1 MTFVLPVIL
10 AMMLV
15 ITGGGGAALHE
26 GGPWQVYAPNLQSYL
41 QVNDTWPIPD
51 PTASVPLPRYA
62 FAQVSGNTPPVVHA
76 GGDLTVGEGDT
87 VMLSGF
93 ATDTDGDP
101 ITYTWSQTGPATPR
115 ITFANA
121 SASSTTFTAPSV
133 TDDTVFT
140 FVLTAHDGTQPATD
154 MLNVTVKETDAAFIT
169 TWAVSDSDRNITLPM
184 MGAYS
189 ILWGDGSHSPDVDDS
204 QFHSYDAAGIYT
216 VTVLGEGLE
225 NIYLHG
231 DTASARQ
238 LRSIEQW
245 GDTKWTTMKGAFG
258 RAANMVYHA
267 TDAPN
272 LSGVTDMTYMFFN
285 TASFDGDLSDWNVSS
300 VTHMTYMFLG
310 ASAFN
315 GDISGWD
322 VSSVTNMYHT
332 FEGAS
337 VFNGD
342 ISGWDVSSVTDMN
355 SMFFLASTFDG
366 DISGWDVSSVT
377 NMGNMFLGASS
388 FDGDISGWD
397 VSSVT
402 AMPSMFISTPIF
414 NQNLGTWYIVPART
428 DFDVSGS
435 SLDVTTIS
443 AQNPYLSGQNS
454 TYGVGSGG
462 NSDLFEM
469 RGSTLA
475 FRSTPDVGSYT
486 VKVTASGNSIFENGN
501 NWRMLEITVRSSAN
515 DPPTVDAGQGQTV
528 NEGDAV
534 TLNGTASDLE
544 GDQLT
549 YLWSHDS
556 VLPITVSNATSQ
568 LTTFTAPAVD
578 SDVTVT
584 FVLSVSDGTNT
595 DVTDQVA
602 ITIQDVPTNIPPTV
616 DAGQDQV
623 VDEGDAVTLNGTASD
638 LEGDQLT
645 YLWSHDSVLPITV
658 SNATSQLTT
667 FTAPAVDSDVTVTFV
682 LSVSDG
688 TNTDVTDQVAITIQD
703 VPTNIPPTV
712 DAGQDQVVDEGDA
725 VTLNGTA
732 SDLEGDQ
739 LTYLWSHDSVLPI
752 TVSNATS
759 QLTTFTAPAVD
770 SDVTVTFVLSVSD
783 GTNTDVTDQVAITI
797 QDVPTNIP
805 PTVDAGQDQVVDEG
819 DAVTLNG
826 TASDLEG
833 DQLTY
838 LWSHDSVLPI
848 TVSNATSQLTTFTAP
863 AVDSDVTVTFV
874 LSVSDGTNTDV
885 TDQVAI
891 TIQDVPT
898 NIPPTVDAG
907 QDQVVDEGDA
917 VTLNGTAS
925 DLEGD
930 QLTYLWSHDSVLPIT
945 VSNATSQLTT
955 FTAPA
960 VDSDVTVTFVLS
972 VSDGTNTDVT
982 DQVTITIQDVPTNNP
997 PTVDAGQDQ
1006 TVNEGDA
1013 VTLNGTASDHEGD
1026 HLTYLWSHDS
1036 VLPITVSNAT
1046 SQLTTFTAPAV
1057 DSDVTVTFVL
1067 SVSDGTNTDVTDQV
1081 TITIQDVPTN
1091 NPPTV
1096 DAGQDQVVDE
1106 GDAVTLNGTASDL
1119 EGDQLTYLW
1128 SHDSVLPI
1136 TVSNA
1141 TSQLTTFT
1149 APAVDSDVTVTFVL
1163 SVSDGTN
1170 TDVTD
1175 QVTITIQDV
1184 PTNNPPTVDAGQD
1197 QTVNEGDAVTLNGT
1211 ASDHEGDHLTYLWSH
1226 DSVLPITVSN
1236 ATSQLTTFTAPL
1248 SDSDTVIAF
1257 TLNVTDGAVY
1267 VHDTMTVTV
1276 RGMPVPD
1283 IADVTSITPDGPYHP
1298 GQIVDVRINFTR
1310 SVNLEAF
1317 TIQDGGRDTAGGT
1330 FTIMDRPSGLATV
1343 QIGDSRYALV
1353 STVYDDG
1360 VQIIDITDPASPVA
1374 VAAIADGT
1382 SYPNLAGGYA
1392 ITTVQRGNLYY
1403 ALVASQSNNGVQIIN
1418 ITDPASPT
1426 PVAAFNDG
1434 ATYTELL
1441 GAYSITTT
1449 QIGDSHYALVTGF
1462 SDHGVQII
1470 NITDIANPAPAAAL
1484 QTSRAYSALLSPTS
1498 VTTVQIGDSHYA
1510 LVASKRANGVQIIN
1524 ITDPVR
1530 PSPVTALIDGQAYQE
1545 LEGAY
1550 SITTTQIGN
1559 LHYALVAA
1567 DSDDGV
1573 QIIDITDPAHP
1584 LPVAA
1589 LTDGQAY
1596 TELEGATSITTTQI
1610 GDSHYA
1616 LVASIHDD
1624 GVQIIDITDP
1634 AHPLP
1639 VAALTDGQA
1648 YPELEGA
1655 RTVIT
1660 TQIGDSHYA
1669 LVAGVA
1675 DKGIQII
1682 DITDPAHPFN
1692 PLMPYMRMDLDGDR
1706 RATYVGQAH
1715 GNHTLIFEYVV
1726 KDGDQTGDLAY
1737 SGIDALVLGHS
1748 GLTDT
1753 GDSSNLS
1760 NVTLPEPGAPH
1771 SLSHNKQIDLRA
1783 WPNGPPTVDA
1793 GQDQTVNEGDIL
1805 TLNGTASDPEGDQLT
1820 YLWSHDSVLP
1830 ITVSNATSQLTTFTA
1845 PAVDSD
1851 VTVTFVLSVSDGTN
1865 TDVTD
1870 QVTIT
1875 IQDVPTNNPP
1885 TVDAGQDQTVDEGD
1899 VVTLSGTASDPEG
1912 DQLTYLW
1919 SHDSVLPIT
1928 VSNATSQLTT
1938 FTAPAVDSD
1947 VTVTFVLSVSDGT
1960 NTDVTD
1966 QVTITIQD
1974 VPTNNPPTV
1983 DAGQDQTVNEG
1994 DILTLNGTASDADGD
2009 AMIYLWSHDSDLEI
2023 TLDNPSSVSVSFTVP
2038 QVTSNATI
2046 TFTMTVT
2053 DKHNA
2058 TGSDAVVISILDIPA
2073 DDSQDPIAD
2082 QFQKNTVVWNM
2093 SDPHGSRDIIR
2104 ITLSSAAP
2112 GTIHA
2117 TWDVPSEA
2125 PANYRIS
2132 WAKAG
2137 ESYLTWTDL
2146 TGNAFPT
2153 DPPHTITGLRD
2164 GEAYKVKVRASYA
2177 GTSGDWSDDVII
2189 TVTETV
2195 SNTPA
2200 TGLPVIGG
2208 TVQVEQTL
2216 TVDTSGIADVNG
2228 MVNATLI
2235 YQWISSDGA
2244 TDTDIAEATT
2254 SRYVLTDG
2262 DQGRVI
2268 KVQVT
2273 FTDDTGHAESR
2284 TSDTTLAVAPAST
2297 VPGIPTGLNVLQG
2310 NSGTLNVSW
2319 QIPISDGGSAITGY
2333 TIQWKAASGNWTVPA
2348 DVSEATATGTTH
2360 TITGLTDGTPYTVR
2374 IIATNHVG
2382 DGEPTLESTA
2392 IPMTSQQLGPR
2403 DIGRVTLSSTTPGVI
2418 DSSWVAPTEAPAA
2431 YRISWANVGGS
2442 YKTWTDLSGNAF
2454 PTATSQTIT
2463 GLERGE
2469 AYKVKVRA
2477 TYAGT
2482 SGDWSDDVI
2491 ITVTETVTN
2500 TLAIGPPAVQ
2510 TGDDQTVGE
2519 GDTVTLSGSPTD
2531 PDDDPITYTWSQT
2544 DPTTPLI
2551 TFVNASAPS
2560 TTFTAP
2566 SVTGDTVFT
2575 LVLTADDG
2583 TYSATDTLSITVK
2596 ETGTA
2601 FITTWTASDSDRSIT
2616 LPMEGTYSVLWGDDT
2631 YSADVGGFQSH
2642 TYGAAGTYTVIVLGD
2657 GLEYIRLYDDSAN
2670 ARQLGSIEQWGD
2682 TKWITMDRAF
2692 GKAANMVY
2700 RATHVPDLSGVT
2712 DMTYMFFNAASFDG
2726 DLSSWNVS
2734 GVTDMSGMFR
2744 DTTSFNGNL
2753 SAWDV
2758 SRVTDMDNVFHGAT
2772 SFNGDLSSWNVSGVT
2787 DMDSMFFETR
2797 SFNGNLSAW
2806 DVSGVTGM
2814 FAMFHDAASFNGNL
2828 SAWNVSEVTD
2838 MSGMFHGATY
2848 FNGDLSAWNVSG
2860 VTDMRT
2866 MFHEAGRFNGDLSA
2880 WNVSGVTDM
2889 NTMFDRAISFN
2900 GDLSAWDV
2908 SEVTDMNGMFYRA
2921 TSFNGDLSTWDVSK
2935 VTKMIYM
2942 FRGATSF
2949 NGDISSWDVSR
2960 VTEMSGMF
2968 RGATSFNGD
2977 ISSWDV
2983 SRVTDMSDMFYRA
2996 ISFNGDL
3003 STWDVS
3009 RVTEMSGMFRGATS
3023 FNGDISSWD
3032 VSRVTEM
3039 SGMFHGATSFN
3050 QNLGA
3055 WYVVLDGDTMPSSTD
3070 SIGIAAQNRM
3080 LNDQNPIYTID
3091 EAATNGD
3098 KFRIAN
3104 GTHLALR
3111 ADQTVAQGQY
3121 NVTIKSTG
3129 SFGVGNSRIVE
3140 ITVGEDAVPQT
3151 NNPPSVEA
3159 GPAQVVSEGSKVR
3172 LNGSATDHD
3181 GDQLTYSWSHNSTLD
3196 ISLVNASAP
3205 STTFTAPPVTGDT
3218 TFTLVLTADDGTYSA
3233 TDTLSITVKETST
3246 AFITTWTA
3254 SNYDRSITLP
3264 MEGTYSILWGDG
3276 TYSADVDGSQ
3286 SHTYGA
3292 AAETYT
3298 VTVLGDGLESIN
3310 LRNDTVNALQLRS
3323 IEQWGDTKWTVMEEA
3338 FDGAVNMVYRA
3349 TDAPDLSGVTDMS
3362 RMFNGASAFNGDISG
3377 WNVSSVTDMSSMFNG
3392 TTAFNQNLGTWY
3404 IVPAGTSPDVTT
3416 AISAQN
3422 QPLRAHNPTYGMG
3435 SGGDSDLF
3443 EMRGST
3449 LVFKSAPDAGS
3460 YTANVTASGS
3470 AVFESGNNW
3479 RMLEITVRGP
3489 PVVQAGGDQTV
3500 GEGDTVRLSGSAT
3513 DPNGDSITYTWS
3525 QTDPAAPLITFA
3537 NASAPSTT
3545 FTAPQITGDTVFTL
3559 VLTADDG
3566 TDSATDTLSITVKET
3581 GTAFI
3586 TTWTASNSDRSITL
3600 PIKGAYSILW
3610 GDGTYSANVGGFQSH
3625 TYGAA
3630 AETYTVTVLG
3640 DGLKRIHLYGD
3651 SANARQLRSIEQWG
3665 DTKWI
3670 SMYES
3675 FYGAV
3680 NMVYRATDAP
3690 NLSRVTDMNRM
3701 FAGATAIN
3709 GDLSGW
3715 DVSSVTDMSSM
3726 FYTAYAFNGD
3736 LSGWDV
3742 SSVTTMRY
3750 MFFGAH
3756 AFNGNLSGWD
3766 VSSVA
3771 TMNGMFASAHA
3782 FNGDLS
3788 GWDVSSVTDMGSMFY
3803 EAVIFN
3809 QPLDGWDVSSVTDMD
3824 GMFHSAY
3831 TFNQSLDDWDVSSVT
3846 YMRNMFYDAVAFNQ
3860 NLGTWYI
3867 VPAGTDFD
3875 AGDNSLIVTTVSAQN
3890 LYLGD
3895 HNLTYGIGSGGDSD
3909 LFEMTGSTLAFK
3921 SAPNAG
3927 SYTVKVTASG
3937 NDVFEN
3943 GNNWR
3948 MLEITVHDSADG

>member
-443 AQNPYLSGQNS
+443 AQNPYLSGQNPIYRIG
-454 TYGVGSGG
+454 TGG

-797 QDVPTNIP
+797 QN
-805 PTVDAGQDQVVDEG
+805 
-819 DAVTLNG
+819 
-826 TASDLEG
+826 
-833 DQLTY
+833 
-838 LWSHDSVLPI
+838 
-848 TVSNATSQLTTFTAP
+848 
-863 AVDSDVTVTFV
+863 
-874 LSVSDGTNTDV
+874 
-885 TDQVAI
+885 
-891 TIQDVPT
+891 VPT

-1081 TITIQDVPTN
+1081 AITIQNVPTN
-1091 NPPTV
+1091 IPPTV

-1530 PSPVTALIDGQAYQE
+1530 PSPVTALIDGQAYTE
-1545 LEGAY
+1545 LEGAT

>member
-1 MTFVLPVIL
+1 MDPETFTSSDVHASGGTVSDPLPVNGTTMFVFTVSDL
-10 AMMLV
+10 AAGNLTV
-15 ITGGGGAALHE
+15 HVPE
-26 GGPWQVYAPNLQSYL
+26 GGIL
-41 QVNDTWPIPD
+41 D
-51 PTASVPLPRYA
+51 PAGNGNTASNSLTLAVIHFP
-62 FAQVSGNTPPVVHA
+62 A
-76 GGDLTVGEGDT
+76 G
-87 VMLSGF
+87 
-93 ATDTDGDP
+93 
-101 ITYTWSQTGPATPR
+101 
-115 ITFANA
+115 
-121 SASSTTFTAPSV
+121 TAP
-133 TDDTVFT
+133 DTG
-140 FVLTAHDGTQPATD
+140 FV
-154 MLNVTVKETDAAFIT
+154 T
-169 TWAVSDSDRNITLPM
+169 TWKTTTANEEIMIPTDKM
-184 MGAYS
+184 E
-189 ILWGDGSHSPDVDDS
+189 GS
-204 QFHSYDAAGIYT
+204 YT
-216 VTVLGEGLE
+216 VTWGDASISTHVVGYQTHVYKEPGTYLVSIYGDFTRIYLPYHHLE
-225 NIYLHG
+225 NSSKL
-231 DTASARQ
+231 
-238 LRSIEQW
+238 LSIEQW
-245 GDTKWTTMKGAFG
+245 GDIRWESMRGAFNG
-258 RAANMVYHA
+258 ATNMVYRA
-267 TDAPN
+267 TDTPDLSAVTDTSEMFRFAPRFNGN
-272 LSGVTDMTYMFFN
+272 LSN
-285 TASFDGDLSDWNVSS
+285 
-300 VTHMTYMFLG
+300 
-310 ASAFN
+310 
-315 GDISGWD
+315 
-322 VSSVTNMYHT
+322 
-332 FEGAS
+332 
-337 VFNGD
+337 
-342 ISGWDVSSVTDMN
+342 WDVSSVTDM
-355 SMFFLASTFDG
+355 SDMFSIAGAFNG
-366 DISGWDVSSVT
+366 DISTWNVSSVT
-377 NMGNMFLGASS
+377 DMSNMFLAANS
-388 FDGDISGWD
+388 
-397 VSSVT
+397 
-402 AMPSMFISTPIF
+402 F
-414 NQNLGTWYIVPART
+414 NQNLGNWYVVLHDTSI
-428 DFDVSGS
+428 SGANEK
-435 SLDVTTIS
+435 LAIS
-443 AQNPYLSGQNS
+443 AQNAYLDGQNP
-454 TYGVGSGG
+454 TYAVDDPRFVVTGG
-462 NSDLFEM
+462 A
-469 RGSTLA
+469 LA
-475 FRSTPDVGSYT
+475 IKPGLSVPPGSY
-486 VKVTASGNSIFENGN
+486 E
-501 NWRMLEITVRSSAN
+501 
-515 DPPTVDAGQGQTV
+515 
-528 NEGDAV
+528 
-534 TLNGTASDLE
+534 
-544 GDQLT
+544 
-549 YLWSHDS
+549 
-556 VLPITVSNATSQ
+556 
-568 LTTFTAPAVD
+568 
-578 SDVTVT
+578 VTVT
-584 FVLSVSDGTNT
+584 STGGFGQGNSKKVEISVGAA
-595 DVTDQVA
+595 QA
-602 ITIQDVPTNIPPTV
+602 
-616 DAGQDQV
+616 
-623 VDEGDAVTLNGTASD
+623 
-638 LEGDQLT
+638 
-645 YLWSHDSVLPITV
+645 
-658 SNATSQLTT
+658 
-667 FTAPAVDSDVTVTFV
+667 
-682 LSVSDG
+682 
-688 TNTDVTDQVAITIQD
+688 
-703 VPTNIPPTV
+703 
-712 DAGQDQVVDEGDA
+712 
-725 VTLNGTA
+725 
-732 SDLEGDQ
+732 
-739 LTYLWSHDSVLPI
+739 
-752 TVSNATS
+752 
-759 QLTTFTAPAVD
+759 
-770 SDVTVTFVLSVSD
+770 
-783 GTNTDVTDQVAITI
+783 
-797 QDVPTNIP
+797 
-805 PTVDAGQDQVVDEG
+805 
-819 DAVTLNG
+819 
-826 TASDLEG
+826 
-833 DQLTY
+833 
-838 LWSHDSVLPI
+838 
-848 TVSNATSQLTTFTAP
+848 
-863 AVDSDVTVTFV
+863 
-874 LSVSDGTNTDV
+874 
-885 TDQVAI
+885 
-891 TIQDVPT
+891 
-898 NIPPTVDAG
+898 
-907 QDQVVDEGDA
+907 
-917 VTLNGTAS
+917 
-925 DLEGD
+925 
-930 QLTYLWSHDSVLPIT
+930 
-945 VSNATSQLTT
+945 
-955 FTAPA
+955 
-960 VDSDVTVTFVLS
+960 
-972 VSDGTNTDVT
+972 
-982 DQVTITIQDVPTNNP
+982 
-997 PTVDAGQDQ
+997 
-1006 TVNEGDA
+1006 
-1013 VTLNGTASDHEGD
+1013 
-1026 HLTYLWSHDS
+1026 
-1036 VLPITVSNAT
+1036 
-1046 SQLTTFTAPAV
+1046 
-1057 DSDVTVTFVL
+1057 
-1067 SVSDGTNTDVTDQV
+1067 
-1081 TITIQDVPTN
+1081 N

-1106 GDAVTLNGTASDL
+1106 GDAVTLNGT
-1119 EGDQLTYLW
+1119 
-1128 SHDSVLPI
+1128 V
-1136 TVSNA
+1136 
-1141 TSQLTTFT
+1141 
-1149 APAVDSDVTVTFVL
+1149 
-1163 SVSDGTN
+1163 
-1170 TDVTD
+1170 
-1175 QVTITIQDV
+1175 
-1184 PTNNPPTVDAGQD
+1184 
-1197 QTVNEGDAVTLNGT
+1197 
-1211 ASDHEGDHLTYLWSH
+1211 SDHEGDHLTYLWSH

-1530 PSPVTALIDGQAYQE
+1530 PLPVTALIDGQAYQE

-1573 QIIDITDPAHP
+1573 QIIDITDPVRP

-1596 TELEGATSITTTQI
+1596 PELEGATSITTTQI

-1706 RATYVGQAH
+1706 RAAYVGQAH

-1726 KDGDQTGDLAY
+1726 KDGDQTDDLAY

-1748 GLTDT
+1748 GLTYT

-1783 WPNGPPTVDA
+1783 WPNDPPTVDA

-1805 TLNGTASDPEGDQLT
+1805 TLNGT
-1820 YLWSHDSVLP
+1820 V
-1830 ITVSNATSQLTTFTA
+1830 
-1845 PAVDSD
+1845 
-1851 VTVTFVLSVSDGTN
+1851 
-1865 TDVTD
+1865 
-1870 QVTIT
+1870 
-1875 IQDVPTNNPP
+1875 
-1885 TVDAGQDQTVDEGD
+1885 
-1899 VVTLSGTASDPEG
+1899 
-1912 DQLTYLW
+1912 
-1919 SHDSVLPIT
+1919 
-1928 VSNATSQLTT
+1928 
-1938 FTAPAVDSD
+1938 
-1947 VTVTFVLSVSDGT
+1947 
-1960 NTDVTD
+1960 
-1966 QVTITIQD
+1966 
-1974 VPTNNPPTV
+1974 
-1983 DAGQDQTVNEG
+1983 
-1994 DILTLNGTASDADGD
+1994 SDADGD

-2137 ESYLTWTDL
+2137 ESYLTWTDP

-2153 DPPHTITGLRD
+2153 DPSHTITGLRD
-2164 GEAYKVKVRASYA
+2164 DEAYKVKVRASYA
-2177 GTSGDWSDDVII
+2177 GTSGDWSDDVTI

-2208 TVQVEQTL
+2208 TVQVGQTL

-2228 MVNATLI
+2228 MVNATLS
-2235 YQWISSDGA
+2235 YQWVSSDGA

-2284 TSDTTLAVAPAST
+2284 TSDTTLTVAPAST

-2382 DGEPTLESTA
+2382 DGEPTPESTA

-2403 DIGRVTLSSTTPGVI
+2403 DIGRVTLSSTTLGVI
-2418 DSSWVAPTEAPAA
+2418 DASWVAPTESPAA

-2442 YKTWTDLSGNAF
+2442 YKTWTDNSGNAF
-2454 PTATSQTIT
+2454 TATTSHTIT

-2510 TGDDQTVGE
+2510 AGDDQTVGE
-2519 GDTVTLSGSPTD
+2519 SDTVMLSGSPTD

-2551 TFVNASAPS
+2551 TFANASAPS

-2601 FITTWTASDSDRSIT
+2601 FITTWAASDSDRSIT
-2616 LPMEGTYSVLWGDDT
+2616 LPMEGTYSILWGDDT

-2642 TYGAAGTYTVIVLGD
+2642 TYGTVGNYTVTVLGD

-2700 RATHVPDLSGVT
+2700 RATHVPDLSRVT

-2772 SFNGDLSSWNVSGVT
+2772 SFNGDLS
-2787 DMDSMFFETR
+2787 
-2797 SFNGNLSAW
+2797 AW
-2806 DVSGVTGM
+2806 DVSEVTDM
-2814 FAMFHDAASFNGNL
+2814 SAMFFEADRFNGNL
-2828 SAWNVSEVTD
+2828 SAWNVSGVTD
-2838 MSGMFHGATY
+2838 MSAMFHDATS

-2860 VTDMRT
+2860 VTDMSAMFHGAT
-2866 MFHEAGRFNGDLSA
+2866 SFNGDLSAWNVSGVTDMSAMFHEAGRFNGDLSA

-2889 NTMFDRAISFN
+2889 NTMFDRAHSFN
-2900 GDLSAWDV
+2900 GNLSAWDV
-2908 SEVTDMNGMFYRA
+2908 SEVTDMSAMFYRA
-2921 TSFNGDLSTWDVSK
+2921 TSLNGDLSTWDVSK

-2968 RGATSFNGD
+2968 HGATSFNGD

-2983 SRVTDMSDMFYRA
+2983 SRVTDMSDMFYR
-2996 ISFNGDL
+2996 
-3003 STWDVS
+3003 
-3009 RVTEMSGMFRGATS
+3009 
-3023 FNGDISSWD
+3023 
-3032 VSRVTEM
+3032 
-3039 SGMFHGATSFN
+3039 ATSFN

-3070 SIGIAAQNRM
+3070 SIGIAAQNRI

-3129 SFGVGNSRIVE
+3129 SFGVDNSRIVE
-3140 ITVGEDAVPQT
+3140 ITVSEDVVPQT
-3151 NNPPSVEA
+3151 NNPPSVET

-3181 GDQLTYSWSHNSTLD
+3181 GDHLTYSWSHNSTLD

-3218 TFTLVLTADDGTYSA
+3218 TFTLILTADDGTYSA

-3246 AFITTWTA
+3246 AFITTWAA
-3254 SNYDRSITLP
+3254 SDSDRSITLP
-3264 MEGTYSILWGDG
+3264 IKGAYSILWGDG
-3276 TYSADVDGSQ
+3276 SHSPDVSGSQ

-3298 VTVLGDGLESIN
+3298 VTVLGKGLESIN

-3362 RMFNGASAFNGDISG
+3362 RMFNGAGAFNGDISG

-3392 TTAFNQNLGTWY
+3392 TAAFNQNLGTWY

-3422 QPLRAHNPTYGMG
+3422 PYLSGQNPTYGMG

-3443 EMRGST
+3443 EMRGSI
-3449 LVFKSAPDAGS
+3449 LAFKSTPDADS

-3479 RMLEITVRGP
+3479 RVLEITVSGP
-3489 PVVQAGGDQTV
+3489 PAVQAGGNQTV

-3513 DPNGDSITYTWS
+3513 DSNGDSITYAWS

-3545 FTAPQITGDTVFTL
+3545 FTAPQVTGDTVFTL

-3566 TDSATDTLSITVKET
+3566 TYPATDTLSITVKET

-3630 AETYTVTVLG
+3630 AETYTITVLG
-3640 DGLKRIHLYGD
+3640 DGLGRIHLYGD
-3651 SANARQLRSIEQWG
+3651 SANARQLGSIEQWG

-3690 NLSRVTDMNRM
+3690 NLSGVTNMNRM
-3701 FAGATAIN
+3701 FAGATAFN
-3709 GDLSGW
+3709 GNLSGW

-3756 AFNGNLSGWD
+3756 AFNGDLSGWD
-3766 VSSVA
+3766 VSSVT
-3771 TMNGMFASAHA
+3771 TMNGMFASAHV
-3782 FNGDLS
+3782 FNGNLS

-3803 EAVIFN
+3803 EAVIFS

-3846 YMRNMFYDAVAFNQ
+3846 YMRNMFYDTVAFNQ

-3895 HNLTYGIGSGGDSD
+3895 HNLTYGIGFGGDSD